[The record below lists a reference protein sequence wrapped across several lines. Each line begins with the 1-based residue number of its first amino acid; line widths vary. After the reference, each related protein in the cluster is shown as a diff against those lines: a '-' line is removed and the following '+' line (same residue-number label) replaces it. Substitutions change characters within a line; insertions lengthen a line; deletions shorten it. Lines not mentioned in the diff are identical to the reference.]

1 MPFIYFLLPL
11 LFPSQNFH
19 IPSSHI
25 TRTENY
31 QSLNFFFFNYL
42 ISPWLDNGPQRLEEI
57 SNNHI
62 FGTYLTS
69 VSCASS
75 VSQDG
80 RLACLSIEGYQ
91 GQYFILLSFLKQ
103 PKKLGLLEIDLSLP
117 LLFLTNMKFF
127 MNLFVLQHES

>member
-19 IPSSHI
+19 LPSSYI
-25 TRTENY
+25 TRIENY
-31 QSLNFFFFNYL
+31 QSLNFFFYNYL

-62 FGTYLTS
+62 FGTYLTL

-91 GQYFILLSFLKQ
+91 G
-103 PKKLGLLEIDLSLP
+103 
-117 LLFLTNMKFF
+117 
-127 MNLFVLQHES
+127 